1 MRKTFN
7 ASFIAMLL
15 LLTGWGYSAKASHY
29 MGSEITYTC
38 LGNHQYEIELS
49 VYSDCSAIP
58 PGNNANVTLSA
69 ATCGVSNITLAL
81 QLQSTTDVTPVCP
94 TANTSCNGGSGTFG
108 ISRSIYKGVVTLPT
122 GTSGGCSDWVASYNS
137 CCRNAAPTSIANPT
151 SQSHYIDAHIN
162 DANSFCNT
170 SPRFLDDAPVK
181 YACFNDTIMTSFA
194 ATDADG
200 DSLVYSLVPVRGSGG
215 AALTYVGSFSA
226 TTPFGGAAVLDA
238 QSGALIVNAAPQ
250 QQVNPIA
257 VKVEE
262 YRNGVKIGE
271 VTREVMY
278 YLANCTNDVP
288 RITAF
293 NNNPAT
299 PVSANTFYVNFTV
312 TGVDSLPLF
321 FTIGDADAGQTLSAT
336 WAGLPATAITTM
348 PMGHPFFFWVPTLA
362 DVGLHTIQLTI
373 SDDHCPNPGTSS
385 YVIQINVTAPVV
397 TPPTG
402 ATYTQYDTLVAGA
415 VGSLCWDMSM
425 LSGTPNASFLDTTLT
440 NATFLGAVSNDCWAY
455 RGDSIATDTMT
466 MYLGMG
472 GYIDTLHF
480 IVTVEAGVWPGDTD
494 TDQLVDNNDLLPIG
508 VAYGATGT
516 PRDTASI
523 LWNGYRATDWGQV
536 TPGSAV
542 DYKHIDADGNGVINA
557 DDTLAITLNWG
568 NSYTFRNRGGVRGTI
583 PFFVDASTPPTQHQ
597 AQLPLVLGTQA
608 IPANGVYG
616 LAFTLQYDT
625 SLVKPGSVYVSFSN
639 SWLGTL
645 GTDMIEVQRDFYPDG
660 IVKVAVTRTDG
671 QNMNGFGPI
680 GALGFTIQD
689 DIMLQRG
696 NMDFTFDLL
705 DVRLIN
711 AQETELGTNPTTSTL
726 SITTSTQE
734 LALDR
739 VSVFPNPA
747 RDWLRIE
754 AQNTVIEDIIMV
766 TVAGQTVRTWHPA
779 SDQTTLSLD
788 DVAPGLYILTIRT
801 ADGLLHKKV
810 RID

>member
-1 MRKTFN
+1 MKKIFN
-7 ASFIAMLL
+7 TSFYAVLL
-15 LLTGWGYSAKASHY
+15 LLMGWGYSAKASHY
-29 MGSEITYTC
+29 MGGELTYTC

-58 PGNNANVTLSA
+58 PGSNANVTLSA
-69 ATCGVSNITLAL
+69 ATCGVSNITVAL
-81 QLQSTTDVTPVCP
+81 LLQSTTDVTPVCP

-108 ISRSIYKGVVTLPT
+108 ISRSIYKGVVTLPM
-122 GTSGGCSDWVASYNS
+122 GTNGYCDNWQVAYNS
-137 CCRNAAPTSIANPT
+137 CCRNMYPTSIMNPT
-151 SQSHYIDAHIN
+151 AQSHYISAHIDDSN
-162 DANSFCNT
+162 NFCNT

-215 AALTYVGSFSA
+215 AALTYVGGFSA
-226 TTPFGGAAVLDA
+226 TAPFGGSAVLDA
-238 QSGALIVNAAPQ
+238 QSGALIVNATPQ

-321 FTIGDADAGQTLSAT
+321 FTIADADAGQTLSAT
-336 WAGLPATAITTM
+336 WTGLPATAQTSM
-348 PMGHPFFFWVPTLA
+348 PMGQPFFYWEPTLA

-373 SDDHCPNPGTSS
+373 SDDNCPHPGTST
-385 YVIQINVTAPVV
+385 YVIQINVVAPA

-402 ATYTQYDTLVAGA
+402 ASYYQHDTIVAGA
-415 VGSLCWDMSM
+415 YGTVCWDMSM
-425 LSGTPNASFLDTTLT
+425 LSGTPIASFLDTTLT

-466 MYLGMG
+466 MYLGMSG
-472 GYIDTLHF
+472 GYVDTLHF
-480 IVTVEAGVWPGDTD
+480 ILTVEAGVWPGDTD

-516 PRDTASI
+516 PRDTVSI
-523 LWNGYRATDWGQV
+523 LWDGYRATDWGQA
-536 TPGSAV
+536 TPSSAI
-542 DYKHIDADGNGVINA
+542 DYKHVDADGNGVINA
-557 DDTLAITLNWG
+557 DDTLAIVQNWG
-568 NSYTFRNRGGVRGTI
+568 NSYSYHQRGGVRGTI
-583 PFFVDASTPPTQHQ
+583 PFFVDVTTPPTQQQ
-597 AQLPLVLGTQA
+597 ASLPIVLGTQP

-625 SLVKPGSVYVSFSN
+625 SLVKPGTVQVSFAN

-660 IVKVAVTRTDG
+660 IVKVAVTRIDG

-680 GALGFTIQD
+680 GALNFTIQD

-696 NMDFTFDLL
+696 NYDFRFDLR

-711 AQETELGTNPTTSTL
+711 AQETELGTNPSESTL
-726 SITTSTQE
+726 SITTSTQQ

-739 VSVFPNPA
+739 VSIYPNPA
-747 RDWLRIE
+747 REWLRIE
-754 AQNTVIEDIIMV
+754 AQNTVIEDIIMM
-766 TVAGQTVRTWHPA
+766 TTAGQVVRNWHPTHSEA
-779 SDQTTLSLD
+779 TLSVA
-788 DVAPGLYILTIRT
+788 DVAPGLYILTVRT
-801 ADGLLHKKV
+801 TDGLLHKKV